1 MQTDLLFKQL
11 TSSLAE
17 LKLAIEK
24 FEKHSP
30 PSATYVSL
38 LHNAITQSN
47 KLVSAYLVLKEHHEV
62 SPELNLHLKLMEVV
76 SPIESVEVVK
86 TKLEEPIEVVEEK
99 LIIQQPVK
107 LIEPFDE
114 VVIQPNNY
122 PKLNININDKFRFIS
137 ELFSANSN
145 EYNIAIEQLNSANSK
160 EDAMAYFNGLKG
172 IYLWTDDNE
181 LVKTLNTLIEKR
193 FS

>member
-86 TKLEEPIEVVEEK
+86 TNLEEPFEVVEEK

-107 LIEPFDE
+107 LIEPIDE

>member
-99 LIIQQPVK
+99 LIIQQLVK

>member
-86 TKLEEPIEVVEEK
+86 TKLEEPIEIIEEK

-107 LIEPFDE
+107 IIEPFDE